1 MTTPFKWKK
10 MRLVYSGVHLRV
22 QTSCGIRLRLQSGSK
37 RLRPLFVEGIIGVAA
52 SVESVKRVPV
62 VGIQRQ
68 PEPDA
73 RWQVGIS
80 DEMPSEGHQI
90 GITLSNSSLG
100 SVWFKS
106 ARRNNRSCENLSQSR
121 RGDVP
126 LALGDQHVPLD
137 ARLNDVQVSE
147 FKSVQLLCQVV
158 KQRTRIAI
166 RDSIPS
172 SAGRDAHRDTV
183 AAPHR
188 NQCFHH
194 LKQEA
199 GSIFD
204 GTTIHIGSLVNAIL
218 QKLIGQVAVTRVKLN
233 AIKTR
238 GFCALGR
245 FVIILDNAQNFSDA
259 QRTVRR
265 RLLPSVRCGLFYRWV
280 LPILRVDRRADRG
293 CTLRRVHMRGTPCVP
308 ELGEH
313 VSRLRVN
320 GVRDSLP
327 SRNLLVRIQAGGS
340 KPSPGC
346 DRNRSRFRND
356 EPTVRGPLRI
366 VLEHQITWNTPRL
379 NGP

>member
-73 RWQVGIS
+73 FWQVGIC

-90 GITLSNSSLG
+90 GITLSNGSLG
-100 SVWFKS
+100 SVRFKS
-106 ARRNNRSCENLSQSR
+106 ARRNNRSRENLSQSR

-147 FKSVQLLCQVV
+147 SKSVQLLCQVV
-158 KQRTRIAI
+158 EQRDRIAI

-204 GTTIHIGSLVNAIL
+204 GTTIHIGSLVDAIL
-218 QKLIGQVAVTRVKLN
+218 QKLIGQVAITRVKLN
-233 AIKTR
+233 AVKT
-238 GFCALGR
+238 GGLCALGR
-245 FVIILDNAQNFSDA
+245 FAIILDDAWDFSDVKRA
-259 QRTVRR
+259 VRR
-265 RLLPSVRCGLFYRWV
+265 RLLPSTRRGLFYRWI

-293 CTLRRVHMRGTPCVP
+293 CAVRRVHVRSTPCMP
-308 ELGEH
+308 ELGEY
-313 VSRLRVN
+313 VPSLPMN
-320 GVRDSLP
+320 GVGDSLP
-327 SRNLLVRIQAGGS
+327 SRNLLVRIQTGGS
-340 KPSPGC
+340 KPSSAC
-346 DRNRSRFRND
+346 DRNRSPFRND
-356 EPTVRGPLRI
+356 EPTV
-366 VLEHQITWNTPRL
+366 
-379 NGP
+379 

>member
-1 MTTPFKWKK
+1 
-10 MRLVYSGVHLRV
+10 
-22 QTSCGIRLRLQSGSK
+22 
-37 RLRPLFVEGIIGVAA
+37 
-52 SVESVKRVPV
+52 
-62 VGIQRQ
+62 
-68 PEPDA
+68 
-73 RWQVGIS
+73 
-80 DEMPSEGHQI
+80 MPSEGHQI

-158 KQRTRIAI
+158 EQRGRIAI

-172 SAGRDAHRDTV
+172 SAGRDAHRDMV

-188 NQCFHH
+188 NQRFHH

-204 GTTIHIGSLVNAIL
+204 RTTIHIGSLVDAIL

-233 AIKTR
+233 AIKTS

-245 FVIILDNAQNFSDA
+245 FAIILDDARDFSDVKSA
-259 QRTVRR
+259 VRR
-265 RLLPSVRCGLFYRWV
+265 RLEPTMRRRLSYRWI
-280 LPILRVDRRADRG
+280 LPILRVDRRADRD
-293 CTLRRVHMRGTPCVP
+293 CAVRRFHMRSTPCVP
-308 ELGEH
+308 ELREH
-313 VSRLRVN
+313 VSTLPMN

-340 KPSPGC
+340 KPSPAC
-346 DRNRSRFRND
+346 DRNRSPFRNY
-356 EPTVRGPLRI
+356 EPTV
-366 VLEHQITWNTPRL
+366 
-379 NGP
+379 